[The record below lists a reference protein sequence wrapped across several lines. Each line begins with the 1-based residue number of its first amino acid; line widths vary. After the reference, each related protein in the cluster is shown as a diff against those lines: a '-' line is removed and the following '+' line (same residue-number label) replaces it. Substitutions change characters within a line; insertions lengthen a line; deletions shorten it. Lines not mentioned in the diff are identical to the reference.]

1 MQISPFFCH
10 IIHPKFK
17 WFFRCPGLRRPRS
30 GFSLTPK
37 KARLH
42 TDTCAIIFF
51 LRNMLPSLR
60 VWIIDR
66 RENIEKAGGSVMSEK
81 VRQFRYSLK
90 SEQRSEERTNKY
102 RLLEA

>member
-1 MQISPFFCH
+1 
-10 IIHPKFK
+10 
-17 WFFRCPGLRRPRS
+17 
-30 GFSLTPK
+30 
-37 KARLH
+37 
-42 TDTCAIIFF
+42 
-51 LRNMLPSLR
+51 MLPSLR

-102 RLLEA
+102 RLLGA